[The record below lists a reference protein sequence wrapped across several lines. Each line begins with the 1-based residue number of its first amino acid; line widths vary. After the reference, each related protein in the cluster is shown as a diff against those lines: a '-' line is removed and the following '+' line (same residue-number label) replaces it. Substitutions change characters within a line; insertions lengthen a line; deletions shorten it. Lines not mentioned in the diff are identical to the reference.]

1 MTRLRDMKDAARTL
15 SREAFLARYGA
26 AVLLP
31 TRVIGGEIRREY
43 AASKQLTMMHGAQE
57 DDVVSLTVGRAHALS
72 RGTLAP
78 RRAPLSIGR
87 IAECD
92 VTIADYTISK
102 SHAVWTPGRF
112 PNPPTVTDQ
121 GSRNGTWVGETRLEK
136 GVPHPVHSRD
146 EIRFGRI
153 VLTYLTPVHLY
164 ERLTTGA

>member
-1 MTRLRDMKDAARTL
+1 MKEAANRL
-15 SREAFLARYGA
+15 SREAFLARYGS

-31 TRVIGGEIRREY
+31 TRVIGGEIKRAY
-43 AASKQLTMMHGAQE
+43 AASKQLTMVHGARE
-57 DDVVSLTVGRAHALS
+57 DDVVSLTVGRAHSLS

-102 SHAVWTPGRF
+102 MHASWTPGRY
-112 PNPPTVTDQ
+112 PNPPTLTDQ
-121 GSRNGTWVGETRLEK
+121 GSRNGTWVGDHRLEQ

-153 VLTYLTPVHLY
+153 VLTYITPVHLY